1 MTATRRLVVRRLPRR
16 ITLPLAVLLC
26 ILVAAL
32 SLPTHALADG
42 LSDKSTWAEVAQQSR
57 ADLTSA
63 VTQHA
68 AGNTAGAAAA
78 IARALNTDYVASN
91 LARAISENLGAEVQS
106 THSEKFAELRR
117 VALRADGGDT
127 LGTGV
132 EALAAS
138 VDEAAAQ
145 LDATPGLASPRDY
158 AAALQAQTQAEREQ
172 LDAQKQNSSQGR
184 GSATWSEVAA
194 TMNALLD
201 NALTAVANGDARGGS
216 ELVNQAYYQY
226 YEKLGF
232 ERTVMSAI
240 SGDRVSQVE
249 NQFKT
254 SRKAMIA
261 EAPLAEITQH
271 VEALQSM
278 LLEDAAA
285 LDGGAADN
293 VSPFL
298 SFFTS
303 AFGQSF
309 LILLREGLEAILVV
323 AALIA
328 YLVKAG
334 QRDKVRYIYLGVLAG
349 LAASVAVWFV
359 FNVVLDAAG
368 ARQEMLEGVTAMIA
382 MVMLLLTS
390 NWMLTKSSASSWNA
404 YIKDKTSQ
412 SLSSG
417 SVGALTG
424 LAFLAVF
431 REGAE
436 TVMLYQA
443 LIGSRS
449 DGGVGFLAGFA
460 AAAVVLFLVF
470 VLIRV
475 TSVKIP
481 VRQFFSVTSIFMAL
495 LVVVFAGGG
504 IHSFIEGDV
513 ISGTYLPGMPTVD
526 FLGLY
531 PYRETLLAQGLALVA
546 LAVLATISILR
557 MRRSGPAPRPSEGDP
572 MPTQPADAA
581 ANPAADG
588 AAAAGAITGTTPHD
602 S

>member
-1 MTATRRLVVRRLPRR
+1 
-16 ITLPLAVLLC
+16 
-26 ILVAAL
+26 
-32 SLPTHALADG
+32 
-42 LSDKSTWAEVAQQSR
+42 
-57 ADLTSA
+57 
-63 VTQHA
+63 
-68 AGNTAGAAAA
+68 
-78 IARALNTDYVASN
+78 
-91 LARAISENLGAEVQS
+91 
-106 THSEKFAELRR
+106 
-117 VALRADGGDT
+117 
-127 LGTGV
+127 
-132 EALAAS
+132 
-138 VDEAAAQ
+138 
-145 LDATPGLASPRDY
+145 
-158 AAALQAQTQAEREQ
+158 

-390 NWMLTKSSASSWNA
+390 NWMLTSRPHRPGTRTSRTRPAS
-404 YIKDKTSQ
+404 
-412 SLSSG
+412 
-417 SVGALTG
+417 
-424 LAFLAVF
+424 
-431 REGAE
+431 RC
-436 TVMLYQA
+436 
-443 LIGSRS
+443 
-449 DGGVGFLAGFA
+449 
-460 AAAVVLFLVF
+460 
-470 VLIRV
+470 
-475 TSVKIP
+475 
-481 VRQFFSVTSIFMAL
+481 
-495 LVVVFAGGG
+495 
-504 IHSFIEGDV
+504 
-513 ISGTYLPGMPTVD
+513 
-526 FLGLY
+526 
-531 PYRETLLAQGLALVA
+531 
-546 LAVLATISILR
+546 
-557 MRRSGPAPRPSEGDP
+557 
-572 MPTQPADAA
+572 PADQSA
-581 ANPAADG
+581 P
-588 AAAAGAITGTTPHD
+588 
-602 S
+602 